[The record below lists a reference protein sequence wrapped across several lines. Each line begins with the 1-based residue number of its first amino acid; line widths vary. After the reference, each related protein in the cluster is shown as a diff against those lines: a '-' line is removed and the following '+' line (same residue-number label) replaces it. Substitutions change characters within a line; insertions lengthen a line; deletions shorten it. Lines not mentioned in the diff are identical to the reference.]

1 MKIGQIISMI
11 KILKSEKKE
20 SKKEIKETK
29 KKSIFKDLIDNPDDF
44 KLELYTEDG
53 EIVMKIKKNKKEDE
67 SNS

>member
-29 KKSIFKDLIDNPDDF
+29 KESIFKDLINNPDDF
-44 KLELYTEDG
+44 KLELYTENE
-53 EIVMKIKKNKKEDE
+53 EIVVKIKRNIKNDEKE
-67 SNS
+67 S